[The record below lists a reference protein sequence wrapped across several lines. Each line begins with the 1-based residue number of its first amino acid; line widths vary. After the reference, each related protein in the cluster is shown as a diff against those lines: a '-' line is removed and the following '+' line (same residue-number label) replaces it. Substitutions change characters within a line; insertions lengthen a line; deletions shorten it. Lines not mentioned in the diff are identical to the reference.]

1 MKKFSNI
8 TNQTVG
14 QEPKVDT
21 TKIDEA
27 TAFKVKV
34 MNLMEQFLSIQTYG
48 PVDRYLRE
56 GSITI
61 KGKELFAE
69 ALLSLL
75 DEKTIK
81 EQTKLLEGLKSELR
95 DWETLDTKIDDLNS
109 KMIGDK
115 FKTNYKVNQ
124 LLEKYSD
131 DEEMLIQVVEE
142 QSKRVSDVELLQS
155 YKESFSSV
163 KLTPDTLNRIS
174 EIYSQRIIDN
184 K

>member
-8 TNQTVG
+8 TGQSVG
-14 QEPKVDT
+14 QEPKVE
-21 TKIDEA
+21 KIYGETDIFR
-27 TAFKVKV
+27 FKILK
-34 MNLMEQFLSIQTYG
+34 LMEDFLSIQTYG
-48 PVDRYLRE
+48 PVDRYLRA
-56 GSITI
+56 GSIEI

-95 DWETLDTKIDDLNS
+95 DWETIDNKIDDINS
-109 KMIGDK
+109 KASD
-115 FKTNYKVNQ
+115 FKVNYKVNQ
-124 LLEKYSD
+124 LLEKYGD

-142 QSKRVSDVELLQS
+142 QSKRVSDVELLQT
-155 YKESFSSV
+155 YKSTFSSI
-163 KLTPDTLNRIS
+163 KLTPATLERIS
-174 EIYSQRIIDN
+174 EIYSQRITEN

>member
-1 MKKFSNI
+1 MKKFSKI
-8 TNQTVG
+8 TNQIVG
-14 QEPKVDT
+14 QEPKVE
-21 TKIDEA
+21 KIYGETDIFR
-27 TAFKVKV
+27 FKILK
-34 MNLMEQFLSIQTYG
+34 LMEDFLSIQTYG
-48 PVDRYLRE
+48 PVDRYLRA

-95 DWETLDTKIDDLNS
+95 DWETIDNKIDDINS
-109 KMIGDK
+109 KVTN
-115 FKTNYKVNQ
+115 FKVSHKVNQ
-124 LLEKYSD
+124 LLEKYA

-155 YKESFSSV
+155 YKDTFSSV
-163 KLTPDTLNRIS
+163 KLTPDTLERIS
-174 EIYSQRIIDN
+174 EIYSQRITEN